1 MNSVFR
7 LAVRK
12 FSSTTAKE
20 SGNIPAGLWNVLKIV
35 TQFYHDVTGYAA
47 IKQKQKMFNIDNGL
61 RVHERGGARDAVLY
75 NFTLLCL
82 IVGGGLWVNN
92 VYTMAF
98 PKKG

>member
-1 MNSVFR
+1 MSSAFR

-12 FSSTTAKE
+12 FSTATAKE
-20 SGNIPAGLWNVLKIV
+20 SGNIPA
-35 TQFYHDVTGYAA
+35 GYAA

-61 RVHERGGARDAVLY
+61 RVHERGGARDSILY

>member
-1 MNSVFR
+1 
-7 LAVRK
+7 
-12 FSSTTAKE
+12 
-20 SGNIPAGLWNVLKIV
+20 
-35 TQFYHDVTGYAA
+35 
-47 IKQKQKMFNIDNGL
+47 MFNIDNGL